1 MRMCMYLSMYV
12 QVYYMV
18 LTYVSM
24 HVGPC
29 VHDKDTYVIYLWA
42 CVFQDELSFL
52 HFQNIPMGFCG
63 SICVCKLTQTDLQ
76 RWREGG
82 ACTYV

>member
-1 MRMCMYLSMYV
+1 MCMRMCMYLSMYV

-42 CVFQDELSFL
+42 CVPGRAVIFAFSKHTNGLL
-52 HFQNIPMGFCG
+52 RIYLR
-63 SICVCKLTQTDLQ
+63 V
-76 RWREGG
+76 
-82 ACTYV
+82 